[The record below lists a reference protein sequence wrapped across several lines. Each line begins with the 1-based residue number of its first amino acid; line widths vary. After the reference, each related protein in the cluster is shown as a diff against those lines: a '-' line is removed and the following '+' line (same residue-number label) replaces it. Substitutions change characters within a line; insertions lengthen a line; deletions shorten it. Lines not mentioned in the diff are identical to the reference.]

1 MNTTANLTFSERL
14 KEQLSFKHIGK
25 YAPYILLAVMVVFF
39 GVVTDGNLFRPMNIT
54 NIFINNSYLFFLSC
68 GLFFCIL
75 TGNTDLSLGSLIG
88 LVSAILG
95 YTYVNLGWPI
105 ILSLLLCLA
114 VGIALGCLHGFI
126 ITKCGLSP
134 FLTTLAGNFAY
145 RGLCE
150 YILKGDSLSPL
161 DPALR
166 TISRETILEDLL
178 VGGVNVFCVVFF
190 LILAAILIISEVRS
204 RNIKRKYNAA
214 MPSLPAVLFKDILI
228 LAFLGVI
235 MYFFNAYKGV
245 PIIVV
250 IVGIFVAIYY
260 FIATKTTFGRHVYA
274 VGGSVQS
281 ARLTGINVN
290 KVMFLVYLNSAI
302 MATFAAVAVCGRVNS
317 SMVSAGDGYHMDAIC
332 ACYIGGAA
340 GSGGSGNLL
349 SSIVG
354 AFIMALLL
362 NGMTLLG
369 LGSSVQNI
377 CKGLALLAAVSF
389 DVYSRSKVSD

>member
-1 MNTTANLTFSERL
+1 MNMTANLTFSERL

-25 YAPYILLAVMVVFF
+25 YAPYILLAVMVIFF
-39 GVVTDGNLFRPMNIT
+39 GVITDGNLFRPMNIS

-75 TGNTDLSLGSLIG
+75 TGHTDLSLGSLIG
-88 LVSAILG
+88 LISAILG

-114 VGIALGCLHGFI
+114 VGIALGCLHGLI

-161 DPALR
+161 DSVLR
-166 TISRETILEDLL
+166 TISRETILEDLTI
-178 VGGVNVFCVVFF
+178 GGVNVFCVVFF
-190 LILAAILIISEVRS
+190 LILAAILVVSEVRS
-204 RNIKRKYNAA
+204 RNIKRRYNAA
-214 MPSLPAVLFKDILI
+214 MPSLPAVLFKDALI

-235 MYFFNAYKGV
+235 MYFFNAYQGV
-245 PIIVV
+245 PIVVV

-274 VGGSVQS
+274 VGGSPQS

-369 LGSSVQNI
+369 LGSSAQNI

>member
-1 MNTTANLTFSERL
+1 
-14 KEQLSFKHIGK
+14 
-25 YAPYILLAVMVVFF
+25 
-39 GVVTDGNLFRPMNIT
+39 
-54 NIFINNSYLFFLSC
+54 
-68 GLFFCIL
+68 
-75 TGNTDLSLGSLIG
+75 
-88 LVSAILG
+88 
-95 YTYVNLGWPI
+95 
-105 ILSLLLCLA
+105 
-114 VGIALGCLHGFI
+114 
-126 ITKCGLSP
+126 
-134 FLTTLAGNFAY
+134 
-145 RGLCE
+145 
-150 YILKGDSLSPL
+150 
-161 DPALR
+161 
-166 TISRETILEDLL
+166 
-178 VGGVNVFCVVFF
+178 
-190 LILAAILIISEVRS
+190 
-204 RNIKRKYNAA
+204 
-214 MPSLPAVLFKDILI
+214 
-228 LAFLGVI
+228 